1 MTAHDDLLIHRAR
14 RQQSEILQ
22 HNNFHIMKRTHNKLI
37 GLLTT
42 AAIGVTLSAC
52 SNDSASKN
60 DFTFDDVTEGTEE
73 TGLAPRSILYKK
85 MNIETQTLADLPI
98 PEPEEEEE
106 PEGETPEGEG
116 EVDPDNGESNGITNE
131 EENTEDEEII
141 EEDYKPIVSLRFE
154 FRGNNTLI
162 FKEYI
167 GEDEDGIRKFHEYT
181 GYYSY
186 KKTSDNTATL
196 EVRYTRPKVVD
207 QTTLEVTQVT
217 NIDDVYTLNFT
228 STDTCEIVPEYDT
241 NQYTA
246 TWM

>member
-1 MTAHDDLLIHRAR
+1 
-14 RQQSEILQ
+14 
-22 HNNFHIMKRTHNKLI
+22 MKRTHNKLI

-52 SNDSASKN
+52 SNDSASN
-60 DFTFDDVTEGTEE
+60 GDFTFDDITEGSEE

-85 MNIETQTLADLPI
+85 MTIETQTLADLPI
-98 PEPEEEEE
+98 PEE
-106 PEGETPEGEG
+106 ETPEEDEPTGGET
-116 EVDPDNGESNGITNE
+116 VDPENGESNGITNE
-131 EENTEDEEII
+131 EENTEDDEII
-141 EEDYKPIVSLRFE
+141 EEDYKPIVTLRFE
-154 FRGNNTLI
+154 FRGNNTLV

-186 KKTSDNTATL
+186 KKVSDNTATL
-196 EVRYTRPKVVD
+196 EVRYTRPKVVN
-207 QTTLEVTQVT
+207 QTTLEVTQET

-228 STDTCEIVPEYDT
+228 STDTCEVVPEYDT